1 MGGLPESV
9 QKKLS
14 ALADGFL
21 SRLPERMGII
31 SDLVDRLSR
40 ENENG
45 EIVADL
51 HMNLHKL
58 SGSAA
63 TFGYGG
69 ISDLAKQMEKIV
81 ADISEGRVAFDASM
95 KRHLIDSH
103 QGLRLGVERIQD
115 DSQKDTPGEQV
126 KPLVDQEEYEYSAKH
141 LLFVCEPDTTLNEDL
156 EEQLGFYGFSIES
169 VCSFSALQN
178 LVQENPKQIL
188 LVDSNL
194 LKSNE
199 ENPHRFGELKRIYSP
214 YLFIIYLSEYN
225 DFETRLKAVRAGGDA
240 FFFYPVDVGRLI
252 DKIDVM
258 MNKDD
263 FDPYH
268 ILIVDD
274 DPDQVSF
281 NALLLQQA
289 GMITSVARDPKQ
301 VIKVLV
307 ESKPELILMDMYMPG
322 CSGVELAS
330 VIRQQEAFVSIP
342 IVFLSVETD
351 TEKQIDALRMGADDF
366 LTKPIKG
373 EHLIASIKN
382 RAERTRS
389 LRYLMERDSLTGLL
403 NHSNVKEQ
411 LSRELMRSNRAGS
424 QVCFA
429 MIDVDHFKKVNDTYG
444 HLTGDRVLKGL
455 ARLLQERV
463 RSTDIIGRYGGE
475 EFAVIL
481 INTSLSNA
489 KKIMDEIRENF
500 SQIKQQS
507 DKEEFFVTFSC
518 GIAGFPDF
526 ADPARL
532 NDAADKALY
541 QAKETGRNRVL
552 IARPAKQS

>member
-1 MGGLPESV
+1 MGLPNSI
-9 QKKLS
+9 QKKLT

-21 SRLPERMGII
+21 KNKLPERMDII
-31 SDLVDRLSR
+31 SDLVSRLDRGD
-40 ENENG
+40 ENG
-45 EIVADL
+45 EIMADL

-63 TFGYGG
+63 TFGYGD
-69 ISDLAKQMEKIV
+69 ISTLAKQMEKVV
-81 ADISEGRVAFDASM
+81 ADVSEGRAELDSAM
-95 KRHLIDSH
+95 KSRLNAAYDSLH
-103 QGLRLGVERIQD
+103 WGVGSIRDRSRED
-115 DSQKDTPGEQV
+115 KPESEGKVLAEQT
-126 KPLVDQEEYEYSAKH
+126 EYNYSAKH
-141 LLFVCEPDTTLNEDL
+141 LVFVCEPDTSLNEDL
-156 EEQLGFYGFSIES
+156 EEQLGFYGFSIKT
-169 VCSFSALQN
+169 VCSFSALQE

-188 LVDSNL
+188 LVDTNL

-214 YLFIIYLSEYN
+214 FLFIIYLSEYN
-225 DFETRLKAVRAGGDA
+225 DFETRLQAVRAGGDA
-240 FFFYPVDVGRLI
+240 FFYYPVDVGRLI
-252 DKIDVM
+252 DKVDVM

-351 TEKQIDALRMGADDF
+351 TEKQIEALRMGADDF

-403 NHSNVKEQ
+403 NHSNLREK
-411 LSRELMRSNRAGS
+411 LSQELQRAKRAGS

-429 MIDVDHFKKVNDTYG
+429 MIDVDHFKKVNDTFG

-481 INTSLSNA
+481 INTSLANA
-489 KKIMDEIRENF
+489 KKIIDEIRENF

-518 GIAGFPDF
+518 GIACYPNFTD
-526 ADPARL
+526 AVSL

-541 QAKETGRNRVL
+541 QAKESGRNRVVL
-552 IARPAKQS
+552 GFPD

>member
-21 SRLPERMGII
+21 NKIPERMRII
-31 SDLVDRLSR
+31 SDLVDRL
-40 ENENG
+40 EGDEDNG
-45 EIVADL
+45 ETVADL

-63 TFGYGG
+63 TFGYGE
-69 ISDLAKQMEKIV
+69 ISNLSKQMERVV
-81 ADISEGRVAFDASM
+81 AEVSEGGTD
-95 KRHLIDSH
+95 LDSATK
-103 QGLRLGVERIQD
+103 GRLTAAYDSLRWGVGRIRNDPQEE
-115 DSQKDTPGEQV
+115 TPGPDV
-126 KPLVDQEEYEYSAKH
+126 KPLADQEYDYSAKH
-141 LLFVCEPDTTLNEDL
+141 LVFVCESNASLNEDL
-156 EEQLGFYGFSIES
+156 EEQLGFYGFSIKT
-169 VCSFSALQN
+169 VCSFSALQD

-188 LVDSNL
+188 LVDTNL
-194 LKSNE
+194 FKSNE

-225 DFETRLKAVRAGGDA
+225 DFETRLQAVRAGGDA
-240 FFFYPVDVGRLI
+240 FFYYPVDVGRLI

-263 FDPYH
+263 FVPYH

-322 CSGVELAS
+322 CSGMELAS
-330 VIRQQEAFVSIP
+330 VIRQQEAFVGIP

-351 TEKQIDALRMGADDF
+351 VDKQIEALRMGADDF

-411 LSRELMRSNRAGS
+411 LSRELMRAKRAGS

-481 INTSLSNA
+481 INTSLANA
-489 KKIMDEIRENF
+489 KKIIDEIRENF

-518 GIAGFPDF
+518 GLAGFPDF

-541 QAKETGRNRVL
+541 QAKETGRNRVI

>member
-1 MGGLPESV
+1 MGGLPDSV

-21 SRLPERMGII
+21 NKLPERMNII
-31 SDLVDRLSR
+31 SNLVARLDRDD
-40 ENENG
+40 ENG

-63 TFGYGG
+63 TFGYGD
-69 ISDLAKQMEKIV
+69 ISTLAKQMERVV
-81 ADISEGRVAFDASM
+81 ADVSEGRVDLDAAM
-95 KRHLIDSH
+95 KDRLTAAYDS
-103 QGLRLGVERIQD
+103 LRWGVGKIRNS
-115 DSQKDTPGEQV
+115 SQEEKPGPGV
-126 KPLVDQEEYEYSAKH
+126 KPLADREAYDYSAKH
-141 LLFVCEPDTTLNEDL
+141 LVFVCEPETSLNADL
-156 EEQLGFYGFSIES
+156 EEQLGFYGFSIKS
-169 VCSFSALQN
+169 VCSFSALQG
-178 LVQENPKQIL
+178 LVQENPKRIL
-188 LVDSNL
+188 LVDTNL

-225 DFETRLKAVRAGGDA
+225 DFETRLQAVRAGGDA
-240 FFFYPVDVGRLI
+240 FFYYPVDVGRLI

-301 VIKVLV
+301 VIKVLI

-351 TEKQIDALRMGADDF
+351 TDKQIEALRMGADDF

-411 LSRELMRSNRAGS
+411 LSRELMRAKRAGS

-429 MIDVDHFKKVNDTYG
+429 MIDVDHFKKVNDSYG

-518 GIAGFPDF
+518 GLAGFPDF
-526 ADPARL
+526 SDPARL

-541 QAKETGRNRVL
+541 QAKETGRNRVI
-552 IARPAKQS
+552 IARPAKNS